1 MEGIEGEDRDKQ
13 LQHHLGRQAHQ
24 RSEEEH
30 GPVRRHGNDRLL
42 AQELE
47 EIIERLQNRRTDTL
61 LHPGDQL
68 AVDTAEQQSGQE
80 AEQES
85 REDQDIGQILEAVKN
100 DTHIPASLTE

>member
-1 MEGIEGEDRDKQ
+1 MEGVEGEDRDEQ

-24 RSEEEH
+24 RSDEKH
-30 GPVRRHGNDRLL
+30 GPVCRHGDDRLL

-47 EIIERLQNRRTDTL
+47 EIVERLQDRRTDTL
-61 LHPGDQL
+61 LHPGNEL
-68 AVDTAEQQSGQE
+68 AVNPAEQQAGQE